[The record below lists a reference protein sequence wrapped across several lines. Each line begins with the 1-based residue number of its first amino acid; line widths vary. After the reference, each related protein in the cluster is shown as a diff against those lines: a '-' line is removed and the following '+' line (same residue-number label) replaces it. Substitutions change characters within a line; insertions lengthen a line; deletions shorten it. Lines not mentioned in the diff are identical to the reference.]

1 MDRRID
7 NLHLLRAIFAMGIV
21 LDHINID
28 DLAAYG
34 KNIFAIGTTGVAFL
48 FVFSGLLIL
57 NKYKKGKLS
66 LL

>member
-34 KNIFAIGTTGVAFL
+34 KNIFAIGTTGVAVF
-48 FVFSGLLIL
+48 FVFCCVFIIF
-57 NKYKKGKLS
+57 KKKKG
-66 LL
+66 

>member
-34 KNIFAIGTTGVAFL
+34 KNIFAIGTTGVAFF
-48 FVFSGLLIL
+48 FVLSGFLMIYT
-57 NKYKKGKLS
+57 YKPVKCRK
-66 LL
+66 